1 MARIELQDVTK
12 RFDDVTAVRGV
23 DIELADGEFVVVVGP
38 SGCGKSTTL
47 RLVSGLESVTEGRVV
62 IGDRDVTDLDP
73 AERGVSMVF
82 QNYAL
87 FPHMTARRNITFGIT
102 SSNDFDDA
110 EIDRRV
116 AEAARTL
123 DIEDLLDR
131 KPAELSGG
139 EQQRVAIGR
148 TLVRDPE
155 VFLMDEPLSNLDA
168 KLRVQM
174 RAELQ
179 ELHRQ
184 LGTTT
189 VYVTHDQEEAMT
201 LADRVVVMEDGEI
214 MQVDPPQQL
223 YDYPANRFVAEFI
236 GSPSMNVLGV
246 EVTERDGGYAAVH
259 PDFEVPLPSKP
270 SLDRLAGDDA
280 AFGVRPE
287 DLTVVDGP
295 TDYSFPVTVSVTEN
309 LGDELSILGTVGD
322 QDVRVRSEDPRRRL
336 DPGEVLHA
344 ECDPDRLHV
353 FDTDSGRAVYHS
365 ATVEAGTTDPGSEP
379 PPPESTDPSGASGA
393 SDAEPAH
400 PGRPLRQ
407 SDQ

>member
-1 MARIELQDVTK
+1 MARIELQNVGK
-12 RFDDVTAVRGV
+12 RFDDVTAVEGL
-23 DIELADGEFVVVVGP
+23 DIEMADGEFVVVVGP
-38 SGCGKSTTL
+38 SGCGKSTAL
-47 RLVSGLESVTEGRVV
+47 RLVSGLETVSEGQVF

-73 AERGVSMVF
+73 SERGVSMVF

-102 SSNDFDDA
+102 SSNDFDED

-131 KPAELSGG
+131 KPSELSGG

-179 ELHRQ
+179 ELHRE

-214 MQVDPPQQL
+214 KQVDPPQRL

-236 GSPSMNVLGV
+236 GSPSMNVLEVAV
-246 EVTERDGGYAAVH
+246 EERPGGYAAVH
-259 PDFEVPLPSKP
+259 PAFEVPLPAKST
-270 SLDRLAGDDA
+270 LDPVAGEVA
-280 AFGVRPE
+280 HFGVRPQDVHLVPE
-287 DLTVVDGP
+287 P
-295 TDYSFPVTVSVTEN
+295 TEFSFEVEVTVTEN
-309 LGDELSILGTVGD
+309 LGDELLVLGSLGD
-322 QDVRVRSEDPRRRL
+322 HDVRVLSDDPRQRL
-336 DPGEVLHA
+336 HPGERLHV

-353 FDTDSGRAVYHS
+353 FDADTGETVYHS
-365 ATVEAGTTDPGSEP
+365 GAFEGPEAEAGAETKAGAETATGPTDTERP
-379 PPPESTDPSGASGA
+379 
-393 SDAEPAH
+393 AEPSE
-400 PGRPLRQ
+400 Q
-407 SDQ
+407 

>member
-62 IGDRDVTDLDP
+62 IGDRDVTALDP
-73 AERGVSMVF
+73 SERGVSMVF

-102 SSNDFDDA
+102 SSNDFDEA

-148 TLVRDPE
+148 TLVRDPD

-236 GSPSMNVLGV
+236 GSPSMNVIGV
-246 EVTERDGGYAAVH
+246 EVTERGGGYAAVH
-259 PDFEVPLPSKP
+259 SDFEVPLPSKP
-270 SLDRLAGDDA
+270 SLDRLAGDGA
-280 AFGVRPE
+280 EFGVRPE
-287 DLTVVDGP
+287 DLTIVDGP
-295 TDYSFPVTVSVTEN
+295 TDYSFPVTVTVTEN

-322 QDVRVRSEDPRRRL
+322 QDVRVRSEDPRRQL

-344 ECDPDRLHV
+344 ACDPDRLHV
-353 FDTDSGRAVYHS
+353 FDPDTGRAVYHS
-365 ATVEAGTTDPGSEP
+365 AADDAGATDAGTGTDRGATPSEA
-379 PPPESTDPSGASGA
+379 PE
-393 SDAEPAH
+393 AEATPRD
-400 PGRPLRQ
+400 PGRPLGQ
-407 SDQ
+407 SDH